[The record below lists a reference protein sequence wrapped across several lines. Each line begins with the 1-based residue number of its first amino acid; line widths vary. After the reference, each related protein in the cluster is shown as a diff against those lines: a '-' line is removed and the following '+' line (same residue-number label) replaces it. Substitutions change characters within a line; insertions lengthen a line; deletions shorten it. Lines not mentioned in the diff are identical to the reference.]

1 MARQKTLTTR
11 GRSETTAS
19 VRFQKSE
26 LANGVRVVTESH
38 PFVQSLSIGVWV
50 MSGTRDEDADVNG
63 VSHFLE
69 HLVFKGT
76 KKRTAYQIARSLEEV
91 GGELNAFTT
100 REYTC
105 YHATVLERDWRLALD
120 VLADLVTNMKV
131 RPRDFERERE
141 VILEEILMAG
151 DDPEDLAYDLFL
163 QKIYPR
169 HPLGRMILGTEASL
183 KGMKLSDVLEYY
195 RDRYHGEHLIISAA
209 GALIHDD
216 FVNEVERLFGKAG
229 GRKPSTKSRGIRK
242 ATSGGS
248 GRAAR
253 RGEAG
258 MPARR
263 APKVQG
269 FSMGMNRPTE
279 QLHLLMGVPC
289 PSFRDPSR
297 FASFLINAWLGG
309 GMTSHLYQ
317 KVREKRGLVYS
328 IYSALHTFT
337 DAGMMNIGASAAP
350 AKMADVVEEVFA
362 TMLKLRDKGMTEREI
377 RFYQRQIEGSLR
389 LGSEDVEN
397 RMNSLAINEMVFG
410 TYRPVQQVIE
420 EINQVTESDIR
431 RALKQWRDEDLGVLF
446 VGANAKTVHEWFE
459 STRATGKLRI
469 D

>member
-1 MARQKTLTTR
+1 MTRKKAQNPR

-19 VRFQKSE
+19 VRFQKST
-26 LANGVRVVTESH
+26 LSNGVRVVTEDH
-38 PFVQSLSIGVWV
+38 AAVQALSIGVWV
-50 MSGTRDEDADVNG
+50 MSGTRDEDSDLNG
-63 VSHFLE
+63 ISHFLE

-76 KKRTAYQIARSLEEV
+76 KKRSAYQIARSLEEV

-105 YHATVLERDWRLALD
+105 YHATVLQRDWRLALD
-120 VLADLVTNMKV
+120 VLADLVTNMKIK
-131 RPRDFERERE
+131 PRDFEKERE

-169 HPLGRMILGTEASL
+169 HQLGKMILGTEKSL
-183 KGMKLSDVLEYY
+183 QSMKLADIIDYY
-195 RDRYHGEHLIISAA
+195 RERYQGKHLIISAA
-209 GALIHDD
+209 GSIEHDD
-216 FVNEVERLFGKAG
+216 FVSEVEKLFGKSA
-229 GRKPSTKSRGIRK
+229 GRKGAANRMPS
-242 ATSGGS
+242 
-248 GRAAR
+248 
-253 RGEAG
+253 
-258 MPARR
+258 RR
-263 APKVQG
+263 APRVQG
-269 FSMGMNRPTE
+269 FSMGVDRPTE

-289 PSFRDPSR
+289 PSFKDPSR

-350 AKMADVVEEVFA
+350 AKMADVVEEVFD
-362 TMLKLRDKGMTEREI
+362 TMLKLSEKGMTEREI

-389 LGSEDVEN
+389 LGAEDVEN

-410 TYRPVQQVIE
+410 HYRPVQQVIE
-420 EINQVTESDIR
+420 EINRVTESDIR
-431 RALKQWRDEDLGVLF
+431 RALKQWRDKDLGVLF
-446 VGANAKTVHEWFE
+446 VGASAKNVHEWYE
-459 STRATGKLRI
+459 GARLKGRLKI
-469 D
+469 